1 MILLDTQLLTLFT
14 AGALIV
20 IGIFAA
26 IYIDNI
32 IKKSQEELFL
42 FYFRE

>member
-32 IKKSQEELFL
+32 IKKIVGLSFIEEGVN
-42 FYFRE
+42 